1 MTARSP
7 GLSKVRSKI
16 YSIIDDNN
24 NLEEKKKE
32 EVEEEKPFLTPQ
44 DFMEILK

>member
-7 GLSKVRSKI
+7 GHSKVRSKI
-16 YSIIDDNN
+16 YSIIDDSH
-24 NLEEKKKE
+24 NLEERKKE
-32 EVEEEKPFLTPQ
+32 EVEEKPFLTPQ

>member
-32 EVEEEKPFLTPQ
+32 EVEEKPFLTPQ